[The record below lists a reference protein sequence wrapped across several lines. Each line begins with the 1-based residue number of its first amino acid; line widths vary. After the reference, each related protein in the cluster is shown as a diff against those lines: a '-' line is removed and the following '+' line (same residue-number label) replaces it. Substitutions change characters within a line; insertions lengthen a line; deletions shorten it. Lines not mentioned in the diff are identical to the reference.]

1 MQNKAV
7 GNLTEAS
14 HVQEREKAAAQ
25 RDARM
30 KKELAASLEETLR
43 QVKNESEQ
51 LSKMLKDVE
60 VSNMSSA
67 GSVENARRVNSGE
80 IDFGIARHRAHSVW
94 KMLILPLRK

>member
-30 KKELAASLEETLR
+30 KKELTASLEETLR
-43 QVKNESEQ
+43 ESEQ
-51 LSKMLKDVE
+51 LLKMLKDTK
-60 VSNMSSA
+60 
-67 GSVENARRVNSGE
+67 
-80 IDFGIARHRAHSVW
+80 D
-94 KMLILPLRK
+94 KLP